1 MTARLIATGRE
12 LLSEI
17 DGFMLARGVDVQE
30 LSLDRF
36 ANVAYW
42 WLFKDV
48 QDRESREK
56 LRFRLWMPPKGVVA
70 ESGPWSR
77 EAELASARAL
87 ADKLGLK
94 AGRIKQ

>member
-56 LRFRLWMPPKGVVA
+56 LSSRVVYARWVRGVKA
-70 ESGPWSR
+70 AHFMR
-77 EAELASARAL
+77 DAL
-87 ADKLGLK
+87 NSVNVRDYTG
-94 AGRIKQ
+94 

>member
-1 MTARLIATGRE
+1 

-56 LRFRLWMPPKGVVA
+56 LSSRLWMPPKGVGAAGV
-70 ESGPWSR
+70 ESV
-77 EAELASARAL
+77 RAM
-87 ADKLGLK
+87 
-94 AGRIKQ
+94 

>member
-1 MTARLIATGRE
+1 M
-12 LLSEI
+12 
-17 DGFMLARGVDVQE
+17 
-30 LSLDRF
+30 
-36 ANVAYW
+36 
-42 WLFKDV
+42 
-48 QDRESREK
+48 RESREK
-56 LRFRLWMPPKGVVA
+56 LSSRLWMPPKGVVA

>member
-17 DGFMLARGVDVQE
+17 DGFMLARGVDVQ
-30 LSLDRF
+30 
-36 ANVAYW
+36 
-42 WLFKDV
+42 
-48 QDRESREK
+48 DRESREK
-56 LRFRLWMPPKGVVA
+56 LNSRLWMPPKGVVA